1 MEKAIY
7 GLYADPDS
15 AQRAVD
21 SLRRAGIEERDLAVL
36 SSEPYDEYEFGR
48 IGHRTHMPW
57 LAVLGGLLG
66 GATGFLLSSLTQK
79 LYPLPT
85 GGMPIMPF
93 WSNGIVTYELTMLG
107 AILMTL
113 VTLLF
118 TARLPDWRG
127 RLYDPEVSEGRIL
140 VGAVNPAEDSRVEL
154 QRRLGEA
161 GALQVKV
168 FDPASD
174 SGLHPETEGRSS

>member
-1 MEKAIY
+1 MLKAIY
-7 GLYADPDS
+7 GLYPDPDS

-21 SLRRAGIEERDLAVL
+21 SLRGAGIEQRDLAVM
-36 SSEPYDEYEFGR
+36 SSEPFEEFEFGR
-48 IGHRTHMPW
+48 IDHRTRMPW

-113 VTLLF
+113 LTLLF

-127 RLYDPEVSEGRIL
+127 RLYDPEITEGRIL
-140 VGAVNPAEDSRVEL
+140 VGVVNPAEESRVEL
-154 QRRLGEA
+154 QRRLREA
-161 GALQVKV
+161 GALQVKD
-168 FDPASD
+168 FGPASD
-174 SGLHPETEGRSS
+174 SGANPETEGRSS

>member
-1 MEKAIY
+1 MLKAIY
-7 GLYADPDS
+7 GLYPDPDS

-21 SLRRAGIEERDLAVL
+21 SLRGAGIEQRNLAVM
-36 SSEPYDEYEFGR
+36 SSEPFEEYEFGR
-48 IGHRTHMPW
+48 IDHRTPMPW

-85 GGMPIMPF
+85 GGMPIMPI

-113 VTLLF
+113 FTLLF
-118 TARLPDWRG
+118 TSRLPDWRK
-127 RLYDPEVSEGRIL
+127 RLYDREVSEGRIL
-140 VGAVNPAEDSRVEL
+140 VGVVNPAEESRVEVE
-154 QRRLGEA
+154 RRLREA
-161 GALQVKV
+161 GALQVKD
-168 FDPASD
+168 FDPASNA
-174 SGLHPETEGRSS
+174 GLNPETEGRST